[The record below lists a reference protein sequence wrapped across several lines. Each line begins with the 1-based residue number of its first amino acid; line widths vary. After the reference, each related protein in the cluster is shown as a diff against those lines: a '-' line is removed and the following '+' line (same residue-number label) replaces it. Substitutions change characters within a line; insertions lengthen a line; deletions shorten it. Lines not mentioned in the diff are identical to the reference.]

1 MRVKHV
7 PMRTCLGT
15 GEKFPKREM
24 VRIVQSTDG
33 RIMVDETGKA
43 AGSRGAYVS
52 KSMAALRTALAR
64 KRLEAEFECALSDA
78 DRAGLLEYF
87 GRFDSGGAT

>member
-1 MRVKHV
+1 MRVRHV

-15 GEKFPKREM
+15 GEKLPKREM
-24 VRIVQSTDG
+24 VRIVCLAGG

-52 KSMAALRTALAR
+52 RSQAALRAALAR
-64 KRLEAEFECALSDA
+64 KRFEAEFECALHDA
-78 DRAGLLEYF
+78 DREALVEYF
-87 GRFDSGGAT
+87 RRFG